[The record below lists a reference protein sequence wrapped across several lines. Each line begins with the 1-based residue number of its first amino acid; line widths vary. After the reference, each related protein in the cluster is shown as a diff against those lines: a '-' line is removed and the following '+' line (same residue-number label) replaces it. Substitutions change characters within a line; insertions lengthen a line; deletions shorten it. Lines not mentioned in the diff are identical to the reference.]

1 MSEYKISVPRL
12 KLPKKFAKS
21 PAKYLRKI
29 VIDNAEGRGILT
41 SENREEYL
49 QRIDHEIAVFER
61 CGYVEYLLG
70 VVKMTKEMSLL
81 GISYIAGRGVFS
93 ASLVFYC
100 LLITNIDPI
109 KHDLMF
115 ARFMPE
121 DSPKF
126 IEVELL
132 IDKLLCPSRLQDLE
146 QAMACDESEG
156 HSVTLVASNIAG
168 LISRTN
174 HDIWIKCG
182 LMLTDLYNGCDLRIP
197 LDDAETYRS
206 FHYGDLAG
214 IYCLNRRWLINDR
227 RLINEMYF
235 NPPISFD
242 DLVRLCAIHWI
253 GAFEMFSEND
263 SRYCFQEE
271 IMRDAMACGFSESE
285 ADDLRRAVGRKRI
298 EKLEL
303 YRPRWVTKYGEASWQ
318 TMTEQGLYSYPKAH
332 AVVLAYLA
340 YTTAYLK
347 THFPEEFTRAALCVA
362 VNDDF

>member
-1 MSEYKISVPRL
+1 MNEYKINIPRL

-21 PAKYLRKI
+21 PAKYLRKM
-29 VIDNAEGRGILT
+29 VIDNAEGRGLFT
-41 SENREEYL
+41 PENRDEYL

-70 VVKMTKEMSLL
+70 VSQMIEEMSLL
-81 GISYIAGRGVFS
+81 GISYFAGRGVFS

-100 LLITNIDPI
+100 LQITNIDPI
-109 KHDLMF
+109 KHNLMF
-115 ARFMPE
+115 SRFMPK
-121 DSPKF
+121 DRPKF

-132 IDKLLCPSRLQDLE
+132 IGKLLRPSHLLDLKK
-146 QAMACDESEG
+146 AIACDESEG

-174 HDIWIKCG
+174 HEIWDKCG
-182 LMLTDLYNGCDLRIP
+182 LILTDLYNGCNLRIP

-206 FHYGDLAG
+206 FHYGDLTG
-214 IYCLNRRWLINDR
+214 IYCLNRR
-227 RLINEMYF
+227 RLVNEMYF
-235 NPPISFD
+235 NPPTSFD
-242 DLVRLCAIHWI
+242 DLVRLCAINRP

-271 IMRDAMACGFSESE
+271 IMRDAMACGFSEAES
-285 ADDLRRAVGRKRI
+285 DDLRRAVCRKQT
-298 EKLEL
+298 EKLML
-303 YRPRWVTKYGEASWQ
+303 YRHRWIEAYGDDSWQ
-318 TMTEQGLYSYPKAH
+318 TMTEQGLYTYPKAH

-347 THFPEEFTRAALCVA
+347 THFPQEFTRASLHVA
-362 VNDDF
+362 ANDNL

>member
-1 MSEYKISVPRL
+1 MSEYKISVPRP

-29 VIDNAEGRGILT
+29 VIDNAEERGLLT
-41 SENREEYL
+41 PENREAYL

-70 VVKMTKEMSLL
+70 VAQMTEEMSLL
-81 GISYIAGRGVFS
+81 RISYCAGRGVFS

-100 LLITNIDPI
+100 LRITNIDPT

-132 IDKLLCPSRLQDLE
+132 IGKFLHPSHLRDLE

-174 HDIWIKCG
+174 HEIWDKCG
-182 LMLTDLYNGCDLRIP
+182 LMLTDLSNSCDLRIP

-206 FHYGDLAG
+206 LHYGNLTG
-214 IYCLNRRWLINDR
+214 IYCLNRK
-227 RLINEMYF
+227 RLVNEMYF
-235 NPPISFD
+235 NPPTSFD
-242 DLVRLCAIHWI
+242 DLVRLCAINRP
-253 GAFEMFSEND
+253 GAFESFSDND

-271 IMRDAMACGFSESE
+271 IMCDAMACGFSEAE
-285 ADDLRRAVGRKRI
+285 ADDLRRAVGRKQT
-298 EKLEL
+298 EKLML
-303 YRPRWVTKYGEASWQ
+303 YRHRWIEAYGEDSWQ
-318 TMTEQGLYSYPKAH
+318 TITEQGLYAYPKAH

-347 THFPEEFTRAALCVA
+347 THFPQEFTHAALRIAASDEC
-362 VNDDF
+362 

>member
-1 MSEYKISVPRL
+1 MSEYKINIPRL

-29 VIDNAEGRGILT
+29 VIDNAEGIGLFT
-41 SENREEYL
+41 PENQEEYL
-49 QRIDHEIAVFER
+49 QRIDYEIAVFER

-70 VVKMTKEMSLL
+70 VVKLTEEMSLL
-81 GISYIAGRGVFS
+81 GISYFAGRGVFS

-100 LLITNIDPI
+100 LRITNIDPI
-109 KHDLMF
+109 KHNLMF
-115 ARFMPE
+115 SRFMPKN
-121 DSPKF
+121 SPKF

-132 IDKLLCPSRLQDLE
+132 IDKLLRPSHLRDLE
-146 QAMACDESEG
+146 QAMVCDESEG

-174 HDIWIKCG
+174 HEIWDKCG
-182 LMLTDLYNGCDLRIP
+182 LMLADMANGCDLRIP

-214 IYCLNRRWLINDR
+214 IYCLNRR
-227 RLINEMYF
+227 RLVNEMYF
-235 NPPISFD
+235 NPPTSFD
-242 DLVRLCAIHWI
+242 DLVRLCAIHWH

-271 IMRDAMACGFSESE
+271 IMRDAMACEFSESE
-285 ADDLRRAVGRKRI
+285 ADDLRRAVGKKQP

-303 YRPRWVTKYGEASWQ
+303 YRHRWIEAYGDDSWQ
-318 TMTEQGLYSYPKAH
+318 TMTEQGLYAYPKAH

-347 THFPEEFTRAALCVA
+347 THFPEEFTRAALHVA
-362 VNDDF
+362 ANDNL

>member
-29 VIDNAEGRGILT
+29 VIDNAEGRGLLT
-41 SENREEYL
+41 PENRDEYL

-70 VVKMTKEMSLL
+70 VVKMTEEMSLL
-81 GISYIAGRGVFS
+81 GISYFAGRGVFS

-100 LLITNIDPI
+100 LRITNIDPI
-109 KHDLMF
+109 KHKLLF

-121 DSPKF
+121 DRPKF
-126 IEVELL
+126 IEAELL
-132 IDKLLCPSRLQDLE
+132 IGKLLRPSHLRDLE

-156 HSVTLVASNIAG
+156 HSVTLVTSNIAG

-174 HDIWIKCG
+174 HEIWDKCG
-182 LMLTDLYNGCDLRIP
+182 LMLADLANGCDLRIP

-206 FHYGDLAG
+206 FQYGDLAG
-214 IYCLNRRWLINDR
+214 IYCLNRR
-227 RLINEMYF
+227 RLVNEMYY
-235 NPPISFD
+235 NPPTSFD
-242 DLVRLCAIHWI
+242 DLVLLCAINRP

-263 SRYCFQEE
+263 SCYCFQEE

-285 ADDLRRAVGRKRI
+285 ADDLRRAVGRKQT

-303 YRPRWVTKYGEASWQ
+303 YRPRWVAKYGEASWQ
-318 TMTEQGLYSYPKAH
+318 TMTKQGLYAYPKAH

-347 THFPEEFTRAALCVA
+347 TYFPQEFTRAALCVVA
-362 VNDDF
+362 CDEY

>member
-1 MSEYKISVPRL
+1 MSEYKINIPRL

-21 PAKYLRKI
+21 PAKYLRKV
-29 VIDNAEGRGILT
+29 VIDYAECRGLLT
-41 SENREEYL
+41 PENREEYL
-49 QRIDHEIAVFER
+49 QRIDHEVAVFER

-70 VVKMTKEMSLL
+70 VAKITEEMSLL
-81 GISYIAGRGVFS
+81 GISYFAGRGVFS

-100 LLITNIDPI
+100 LRITNIDPI

-121 DSPKF
+121 DKPKF
-126 IEVELL
+126 VEVELL
-132 IDKLLCPSRLQDLE
+132 IDQLLRPSHLRDLE
-146 QAMACDESEG
+146 QAIACDESEG
-156 HSVTLVASNIAG
+156 HSVTLVVSNIAG

-174 HDIWIKCG
+174 HEIWDKCG
-182 LMLTDLYNGCDLRIP
+182 LMQSDLANGCDLRIP

-214 IYCLNRRWLINDR
+214 IYCLNRRWLV
-227 RLINEMYF
+227 NEMYY
-235 NPPISFD
+235 NPPTSFD
-242 DLVRLCAIHWI
+242 DLVRLCAIHWH

-263 SRYCFQEE
+263 SLYCFQEE
-271 IMRDAMACGFSESE
+271 IMRDAMACGFSEAE
-285 ADDLRRAVGRKRI
+285 ANDLRRAVGRKQT

-303 YRPRWVTKYGEASWQ
+303 YRPRWVAKYSEASWQ
-318 TMTEQGLYSYPKAH
+318 TMTEQGLYAYPKAH

-347 THFPEEFTRAALCVA
+347 THFPEEFTRADLHVA
-362 VNDDF
+362 ANDNL

>member
-1 MSEYKISVPRL
+1 MNEYKINIPRL

-29 VIDNAEGRGILT
+29 VIDNAEGRGLLT
-41 SENREEYL
+41 PENRDEYL
-49 QRIDHEIAVFER
+49 LRIDHEIAVFER

-70 VVKMTKEMSLL
+70 VVKMTEEMSLL

-100 LLITNIDPI
+100 LRITNIDPI
-109 KHDLMF
+109 KYDLMF

-121 DSPKF
+121 DCPKF

-132 IDKLLCPSRLQDLE
+132 IGKFLHPSHLRDLE
-146 QAMACDESEG
+146 QAIACDESEG

-174 HDIWIKCG
+174 HEIWDKCG
-182 LMLTDLYNGCDLRIP
+182 LMLSDLANGCDLRIP
-197 LDDAETYRS
+197 LNDAESYRS

-214 IYCLNRRWLINDR
+214 IYCLNRK
-227 RLINEMYF
+227 RLVNEMYF
-235 NPPISFD
+235 NPPTSFD
-242 DLVRLCAIHWI
+242 DLVRLCAIHWH

-271 IMRDAMACGFSESE
+271 IMRDAMACGFSEAE
-285 ADDLRRAVGRKRI
+285 ADDLRRAVGRKRT
-298 EKLEL
+298 EKLML
-303 YRPRWVTKYGEASWQ
+303 YRHRWVAKYGEASWQ
-318 TMTEQGLYSYPKAH
+318 TMTEQGLYAYPKAH

-347 THFPEEFTRAALCVA
+347 THFPEECTRAALCVA
-362 VNDDF
+362 ASDEY

>member
-1 MSEYKISVPRL
+1 MNEYKIKIPRI

-21 PAKYLRKI
+21 PAKYLRKMA
-29 VIDNAEGRGILT
+29 IDNAEGRGLLT

-49 QRIDHEIAVFER
+49 QRIDHEISVFER

-70 VVKMTKEMSLL
+70 VVNMTEQMSLL
-81 GISYIAGRGVFS
+81 GISYFAGRGVFS

-100 LLITNIDPI
+100 LRITNIDPI

-121 DSPKF
+121 DRPKF
-126 IEVELL
+126 IEMELL
-132 IDKLLCPSRLQDLE
+132 IGKFLHPSHLRDLE
-146 QAMACDESEG
+146 QAIACDESEG

-174 HDIWIKCG
+174 HEIWDKCG
-182 LMLTDLYNGCDLRIP
+182 LMLSDLANGCDLRIP

-214 IYCLNRRWLINDR
+214 IYCLNRR
-227 RLINEMYF
+227 RLVNEMYY
-235 NPPISFD
+235 NPPTSFE
-242 DLVRLCAIHWI
+242 DLVRLCAIHWL

-271 IMRDAMACGFSESE
+271 IMRDALACGFSEAE
-285 ADDLRRAVGRKRI
+285 ADDLRRAVGKKQI

-303 YRPRWVTKYGEASWQ
+303 YRLRWIAKYGEANWQ
-318 TMTEQGLYSYPKAH
+318 TMTEQGLYAYPKAH

-347 THFPEEFTRAALCVA
+347 THFLQEFARAALRVA
-362 VNDDF
+362 TSDEY

>member
-1 MSEYKISVPRL
+1 MNEYKINIPRI

-29 VIDNAEGRGILT
+29 VIDHAEGRGLLT
-41 SENREEYL
+41 PENRDEYL
-49 QRIDHEIAVFER
+49 QRIDHEIAVFEQ

-70 VVKMTKEMSLL
+70 VVKMTKEMGLL
-81 GISYIAGRGVFS
+81 GISYFAGRGVFP

-100 LLITNIDPI
+100 LRITHIDPI

-132 IDKLLCPSRLQDLE
+132 IDRLLRPSHLRDLE
-146 QAMACDESEG
+146 QAIACDENEG
-156 HSVTLVASNIAG
+156 HSVTLVTSNIAG
-168 LISRTN
+168 LISKAT
-174 HDIWIKCG
+174 HKIWDNCG
-182 LMLTDLYNGCDLRIP
+182 LMLPDLSNGYDLRIP
-197 LDDAETYRS
+197 FDDAESYRS
-206 FHYGDLAG
+206 LHYGDLAG
-214 IYCLNRRWLINDR
+214 IYCLNRR
-227 RLINEMYF
+227 RLVNEMYF

-242 DLVRLCAIHWI
+242 DLVRLCAINRP
-253 GAFEMFSEND
+253 GAFEEFCDND

-285 ADDLRRAVGRKRI
+285 ADDLRRAVGKKQT

-303 YRPRWVTKYGEASWQ
+303 YRPRWVAQYGEASWQ

-347 THFPEEFTRAALCVA
+347 THFSEEYTRAALCVA
-362 VNDDF
+362 ASDEC

>member
-1 MSEYKISVPRL
+1 MSEYKISVPRP

-29 VIDNAEGRGILT
+29 VIDNAEERGLLT
-41 SENREEYL
+41 PENREAYL
-49 QRIDHEIAVFER
+49 QRIDHEIAVFEQ

-70 VVKMTKEMSLL
+70 VAQMTEEMSLL
-81 GISYIAGRGVFS
+81 RISYCAGRGVFS

-100 LLITNIDPI
+100 LRITNIDPT

-132 IDKLLCPSRLQDLE
+132 IGKFLHPSHLRDLE

-174 HDIWIKCG
+174 HEIWDKCG
-182 LMLTDLYNGCDLRIP
+182 LMLTDLSNSCDLRIP

-206 FHYGDLAG
+206 LHYGNLTG
-214 IYCLNRRWLINDR
+214 IYCLNRK
-227 RLINEMYF
+227 RLVNEMYF
-235 NPPISFD
+235 NPPTSFD
-242 DLVRLCAIHWI
+242 DLVRLCAINRP
-253 GAFEMFSEND
+253 GAFESFSDND

-271 IMRDAMACGFSESE
+271 IMCDAMACGFSEAE
-285 ADDLRRAVGRKRI
+285 ADDLRRAVGRKQT
-298 EKLEL
+298 EKLML
-303 YRPRWVTKYGEASWQ
+303 YRHRWIEAYGEDSWQ
-318 TMTEQGLYSYPKAH
+318 TITEQGLYAYPKAH

-347 THFPEEFTRAALCVA
+347 THFPQEFTHAALRIAASDEC
-362 VNDDF
+362 

>member
-21 PAKYLRKI
+21 PAKYLQKM
-29 VIDNAEGRGILT
+29 VIDHAEGRGLLT
-41 SENREEYL
+41 SEDREEYL
-49 QRIDHEIAVFER
+49 QRIDHEIVVFER
-61 CGYVEYLLG
+61 CGCVEYLLG

-100 LLITNIDPI
+100 LRITNIDPI

-121 DSPKF
+121 DKPKF
-126 IEVELL
+126 IEAELL
-132 IDKLLCPSRLQDLE
+132 IDTFLFPSHLRDLE

-156 HSVTLVASNIAG
+156 HSVTLVTSDIAE

-174 HDIWIKCG
+174 HKIWNKCG
-182 LMLTDLYNGCDLRIP
+182 LMLTDLCNGCDLRIP

-214 IYCLNRRWLINDR
+214 IYCLNRR
-227 RLINEMYF
+227 RLVNELYF
-235 NPPISFD
+235 NPPTSFD
-242 DLVRLCAIHWI
+242 DLVRLCAINRP
-253 GAFEMFSEND
+253 GAFELFSAND

-271 IMRDAMACGFSESE
+271 IMADAMACGFSEAE
-285 ADDLRRAVGRKRI
+285 ADDLRCAVGRKQT

-303 YRPRWVTKYGEASWQ
+303 YRPRWVAQYGEASWQ
-318 TMTEQGLYSYPKAH
+318 TMTEQGLYAYPKAH

-347 THFPEEFTRAALCVA
+347 THFPEEFTRAAIRVA
-362 VNDDF
+362 ASGDY

>member
-1 MSEYKISVPRL
+1 MSEYKINIPCL

-29 VIDNAEGRGILT
+29 VIDHAEGRGLLT
-41 SENREEYL
+41 PENREEYL

-70 VVKMTKEMSLL
+70 VANMTEQMSLL

-100 LLITNIDPI
+100 LRITNIDPI
-109 KHDLMF
+109 KHNLMF

-126 IEVELL
+126 VEVELL
-132 IDKLLCPSRLQDLE
+132 IDKLLRPSRLRDLE
-146 QAMACDESEG
+146 RAIACDESDG
-156 HSVTLVASNIAG
+156 HSVTLVTSNVVG

-174 HDIWIKCG
+174 HEIWNNCG
-182 LMLTDLYNGCDLRIP
+182 LMLNDMANGCDLRIP
-197 LDDAETYRS
+197 LDDAESYRS
-206 FHYGDLAG
+206 LHYGNLTG
-214 IYCLNRRWLINDR
+214 IYCLNRR
-227 RLINEMYF
+227 RLVNEMYF

-242 DLVRLCAIHWI
+242 DLVRLCAIHWH
-253 GAFEMFSEND
+253 GAFEMFSENG

-271 IMRDAMACGFSESE
+271 IMRDAMACGFSEAES
-285 ADDLRRAVGRKRI
+285 DDLRRAVGKKQT
-298 EKLEL
+298 EKLML
-303 YRPRWVTKYGEASWQ
+303 YRPRWVAQYGEASWQ
-318 TMTEQGLYSYPKAH
+318 TLTEQGLYAYPKAH

-347 THFPEEFTRAALCVA
+347 THFPQELARTALCVA
-362 VNDDF
+362 ASNEC

>member
-1 MSEYKISVPRL
+1 MNEYKINIPRI

-29 VIDNAEGRGILT
+29 VIDNAECRGLLT
-41 SENREEYL
+41 PENREEYL
-49 QRIDHEIAVFER
+49 QRIDHEVAVFER

-70 VVKMTKEMSLL
+70 VVEMTEQMSLL
-81 GISYIAGRGVFS
+81 GISYFAGRGVFS

-100 LLITNIDPI
+100 LRITNIDPI

-121 DSPKF
+121 DRPKF

-132 IDKLLCPSRLQDLE
+132 IGKILRPSHLRDLE

-156 HSVTLVASNIAG
+156 HSVMLVASNIAG

-174 HDIWIKCG
+174 HEIWDNCG
-182 LMLTDLYNGCDLRIP
+182 LMLSDLANDCDLRIP

-206 FHYGDLAG
+206 FQYGDLTG
-214 IYCLNRRWLINDR
+214 IYCLNRI
-227 RLINEMYF
+227 RLVNEMYR
-235 NPPISFD
+235 NPPTSFD
-242 DLVRLCAIHWI
+242 DLVRLCAIHWH

-285 ADDLRRAVGRKRI
+285 ADNLRRAVGKKQI

-303 YRPRWVTKYGEASWQ
+303 YRPRWVAKYSEASWQ
-318 TMTEQGLYSYPKAH
+318 TMTEQGLYAYPKAH

-347 THFPEEFTRAALCVA
+347 THFPEEFTRAALHVA
-362 VNDDF
+362 ASDNL

>member
-21 PAKYLRKI
+21 PAKYLRK
-29 VIDNAEGRGILT
+29 VVVDHAEAIGLLT
-41 SENREEYL
+41 PESREAYL
-49 QRIDHEIAVFER
+49 QRIDYEIVVFER

-70 VVKMTKEMSLL
+70 VVNMTEQMSLL
-81 GISYIAGRGVFS
+81 GISYIAGRGIFS

-100 LLITNIDPI
+100 LRITNINPI
-109 KHDLMF
+109 KHNLLF

-121 DSPKF
+121 DNPKF

-132 IDKLLCPSRLQDLE
+132 IDHREMWELKNLQE
-146 QAMACDESEG
+146 ITMERNEPEG
-156 HSVTLVASNIAG
+156 HCVMLVASNVFD
-168 LISRTN
+168 LISQTN
-174 HDIWIKCG
+174 HDVWYHRG
-182 LMLTDLYNGCDLRIP
+182 LMLADLANGCNLRIP
-197 LDDAETYRS
+197 LDDADTYRS
-206 FHYGDLAG
+206 FRYGDLAG
-214 IYCLNRRWLINDR
+214 IYCLNRRGMA
-227 RLINEMYF
+227 NEMHF
-235 NPPISFD
+235 NPPTSFD
-242 DLVRLCAIHWI
+242 DLVRLCAINRP
-253 GAFEMFSEND
+253 GAFEMFNEND

-271 IMRDAMACGFSESE
+271 IMRDAMACGFSEAE

>member
-1 MSEYKISVPRL
+1 MNEYKINIPRI
-12 KLPKKFAKS
+12 KLTKKFAKS
-21 PAKYLRKI
+21 PAKYLQKM
-29 VIDNAEGRGILT
+29 VIDNAEGRRLLT
-41 SENREEYL
+41 LENRDEYL

-70 VVKMTKEMSLL
+70 VSQMIEEMSLL

-100 LLITNIDPI
+100 LRITNIDPI
-109 KHDLMF
+109 KYDLMF

-132 IDKLLCPSRLQDLE
+132 IGKFLRPSHLRDLE
-146 QAMACDESEG
+146 QAIACEESEG
-156 HSVTLVASNIAG
+156 HSVTLVTSNIAG
-168 LISRTN
+168 LISKAN
-174 HDIWIKCG
+174 YEIWDKCG
-182 LMLTDLYNGCDLRIP
+182 LMLADLSNGCDLRIP

-206 FHYGDLAG
+206 FQYGDLAG
-214 IYCLNRRWLINDR
+214 IYCLNRR
-227 RLINEMYF
+227 RLVNELYF
-235 NPPISFD
+235 NPLTSFD
-242 DLVRLCAIHWI
+242 DLVRLCAIYRP
-253 GAFEMFSEND
+253 GAFEVFSEND

-285 ADDLRRAVGRKRI
+285 ADDLRRAVGRKQP

-303 YRPRWVTKYGEASWQ
+303 YRPRWVAKYGEASWQ
-318 TMTEQGLYSYPKAH
+318 TMTEQGLYAYPKAH

-347 THFPEEFTRAALCVA
+347 THFPEEYTRAALCVA
-362 VNDDF
+362 VSEE

>member
-1 MSEYKISVPRL
+1 MSEYKINIPRL

-21 PAKYLRKI
+21 PTKYLRKI
-29 VIDNAEGRGILT
+29 VIDNAEERGLLT
-41 SENREEYL
+41 PENRDEYL
-49 QRIDHEIAVFER
+49 QRIDHEIAVFDR

-70 VVKMTKEMSLL
+70 VVEITEQMSLL
-81 GISYIAGRGVFS
+81 GISYLAGRGVFS

-100 LLITNIDPI
+100 LRITNIDPI
-109 KHDLMF
+109 KHDIMF

-121 DSPKF
+121 DRPKF

-132 IDKLLCPSRLQDLE
+132 IGKFLRPSHLRDLE

-174 HDIWIKCG
+174 HEIWDKCG
-182 LMLTDLYNGCDLRIP
+182 LMLTDLSNGCDLRIP
-197 LDDAETYRS
+197 LDDAEAYRS
-206 FHYGDLAG
+206 LHYGDLAG
-214 IYCLNRRWLINDR
+214 IYCLNRR
-227 RLINEMYF
+227 RLVNEMYF
-235 NPPISFD
+235 NPPTSFD
-242 DLVRLCAIHWI
+242 DLVRLCAINRP
-253 GAFEMFSEND
+253 GAFESFSDND

-285 ADDLRRAVGRKRI
+285 AYDLRRAVGRKQT
-298 EKLEL
+298 EKLAL
-303 YRPRWVTKYGEASWQ
+303 YRSRWVAKYGEASWQ

-347 THFPEEFTRAALCVA
+347 THFPEEYNRAALCVA
-362 VNDDF
+362 ACADC

>member
-1 MSEYKISVPRL
+1 MNEYKISVPRI

-29 VIDNAEGRGILT
+29 VIDNAEERGLLT
-41 SENREEYL
+41 PENREEYL
-49 QRIDHEIAVFER
+49 QRIDHEVAVFEQ

-70 VVKMTKEMSLL
+70 VVNMTEQMSLL
-81 GISYIAGRGVFS
+81 GISYFAGRGVFS

-100 LLITNIDPI
+100 LRITNIDPI

-126 IEVELL
+126 VEVELL
-132 IDKLLCPSRLQDLE
+132 IDKLLRPSRLQDLE

-174 HDIWIKCG
+174 HEIWDKCG
-182 LMLTDLYNGCDLRIP
+182 LMLSDLANGCDLRIP

-206 FHYGDLAG
+206 LHYGDLAG
-214 IYCLNRRWLINDR
+214 IYCLNRR
-227 RLINEMYF
+227 RLVNEMYF
-235 NPPISFD
+235 NPPTSFD
-242 DLVRLCAIHWI
+242 DLVRLCAINRP
-253 GAFEMFSEND
+253 GAFELFSAND

-271 IMRDAMACGFSESE
+271 IMADAMACGFSEAE
-285 ADDLRRAVGRKRI
+285 ADDLRRAVGKKQP

-303 YRPRWVTKYGEASWQ
+303 YRPRWVAKYGEASWQ
-318 TMTEQGLYSYPKAH
+318 TMTKQGLYAYPKAH

-347 THFPEEFTRAALCVA
+347 THFPEEFTRAALHVA
-362 VNDDF
+362 ANDNL

>member
-1 MSEYKISVPRL
+1 MSEYKINIPRL
-12 KLPKKFAKS
+12 ELPKKFAKS

-29 VIDNAEGRGILT
+29 VIDNAEERGLLT
-41 SENREEYL
+41 PENREEYL

-70 VVKMTKEMSLL
+70 VVEMTEQMSLL
-81 GISYIAGRGVFS
+81 GISYFAGRGVFS

-100 LLITNIDPI
+100 LRITNIDPI
-109 KHDLMF
+109 KHDLLF
-115 ARFMPE
+115 ARFIPE
-121 DSPKF
+121 DLPKF

-132 IDKLLCPSRLQDLE
+132 IGKLLRPSHLRDLE

-174 HDIWIKCG
+174 HEIWDKCG
-182 LMLTDLYNGCDLRIP
+182 LMLSDLANGCDLRIP
-197 LDDAETYRS
+197 FDDAETYRS

-214 IYCLNRRWLINDR
+214 IYCLNRR
-227 RLINEMYF
+227 RLVNELYF
-235 NPPISFD
+235 NPPTSFD
-242 DLVRLCAIHWI
+242 DLVRLCAIHWH
-253 GAFEMFSEND
+253 GAFEMFSAND

-285 ADDLRRAVGRKRI
+285 ADDLRRAVGKKQT

-303 YRPRWVTKYGEASWQ
+303 NRPSWVAKYGEASWQ

-340 YTTAYLK
+340 YVTAYLK
-347 THFPEEFTRAALCVA
+347 THFPQEFTRAAMCVA
-362 VNDDF
+362 ASGDY

>member
-1 MSEYKISVPRL
+1 MNEYKINIPRI

-21 PAKYLRKI
+21 PAKYLRKMA
-29 VIDNAEGRGILT
+29 IDNAEERGLLT
-41 SENREEYL
+41 PENREEYL

-70 VVKMTKEMSLL
+70 VVNMTEEMSLL
-81 GISYIAGRGVFS
+81 GISYFAGRGVFS

-100 LLITNIDPI
+100 LRITNIDTI

-121 DSPKF
+121 DRPKF

-132 IDKLLCPSRLQDLE
+132 IGKFLRPSHLRDLE
-146 QAMACDESEG
+146 QAIACDESEG

-174 HDIWIKCG
+174 YEIWDKCG
-182 LMLTDLYNGCDLRIP
+182 LMLSDLANGCDLRIP
-197 LDDAETYRS
+197 FDDAETYRS

-214 IYCLNRRWLINDR
+214 IYCLNRR
-227 RLINEMYF
+227 RLVNELYF
-235 NPPISFD
+235 NPPTSFD

-271 IMRDAMACGFSESE
+271 IMRDALACGFSESE
-285 ADDLRRAVGRKRI
+285 ADDLRRAVGKKQT

-303 YRPRWVTKYGEASWQ
+303 YRLRWIAKYSEASWQ
-318 TMTEQGLYSYPKAH
+318 TMTEQGLYAYPKAH

-347 THFPEEFTRAALCVA
+347 THFPQEFVRAALRVA
-362 VNDDF
+362 ARDEY

>member
-1 MSEYKISVPRL
+1 MNEYKINIPRL
-12 KLPKKFAKS
+12 KFPKKFAKS

-29 VIDNAEGRGILT
+29 VIDNAEERGLLT
-41 SENREEYL
+41 PENREEYL
-49 QRIDHEIAVFER
+49 QRIDHEIVVFER
-61 CGYVEYLLG
+61 CEYVEYLLG

-81 GISYIAGRGVFS
+81 GISYFAGRGVFS

-100 LLITNIDPI
+100 LRITNIDPI

-115 ARFMPE
+115 VRFMPE
-121 DSPKF
+121 DCPKF

-132 IDKLLCPSRLQDLE
+132 IDRLLRPSHLRDLE
-146 QAMACDESEG
+146 KAIACDESEG

-174 HDIWIKCG
+174 HEIWDECG
-182 LMLTDLYNGCDLRIP
+182 LMLSDLANGCDLRIP
-197 LDDAETYRS
+197 LDDDETYRS

-214 IYCLNRRWLINDR
+214 IYCLNRR
-227 RLINEMYF
+227 RLVNEMYF
-235 NPPISFD
+235 NPPTSFD
-242 DLVRLCAIHWI
+242 DLVRLCAIHWH

-271 IMRDAMACGFSESE
+271 IMRDAMACGFSETE
-285 ADDLRRAVGRKRI
+285 ADDLRRAVGRKQT

-303 YRPRWVTKYGEASWQ
+303 YRPRWVAKYSEASWQ

-340 YTTAYLK
+340 YATAYLK
-347 THFPEEFTRAALCVA
+347 THFPEECTRAALCVA
-362 VNDDF
+362 ASDEY